1 MEGRP
6 PARCRRQRLWNSGSP
21 APSSPARPPRA
32 GKIVTWLKQPGDK
45 VKKGE
50 SIVVVES
57 DKADMDVE
65 SFSEGI
71 LGAIVIPE
79 GGVATVGAAIAYIAE
94 SEADLADA
102 KAKAGAPWR
111 SRAGRWERARY
122 RAACAARTAG
132 AMLHWR
138 ASELCA
144 LCADRCGAAPGWQA
158 LVRR

>member
-1 MEGRP
+1 V
-6 PARCRRQRLWNSGSP
+6 S
-21 APSSPARPPRA
+21 
-32 GKIVTWLKQPGDK
+32 WLKQPGDK

-94 SEADLADA
+94 SEADLAAA
-102 KAKAGAPWR
+102 KEKAGAAFARPIWR
-111 SRAGRWERARY
+111 RQGAWEIVQRAGR
-122 RAACAARTAG
+122 
-132 AMLHWR
+132 
-138 ASELCA
+138 
-144 LCADRCGAAPGWQA
+144 QQ
-158 LVRR
+158 